1 MKKVVRHFDY
11 RHIICILLTLIS
23 IACSIFVFPNAFGRL
38 IESFRDF
45 GLSVAYYFE
54 SLFGESS
61 IVPTVNDLPK
71 IPYFDNIN
79 LPSFEVPSFPED
91 WEKFKVAFVDY
102 WELFGTTENFQGYIV
117 DSAIFIGNFAKIAI
131 CVLPVMMIGF
141 ILFAR
146 ALNQENNDYGLDTKP
161 LQIYKKAVLHTYIPV
176 RDWVKSFVAFVKEN
190 RIYPILWMTIW
201 AYNFNLFTI
210 LIEFLAFYFYFALSF
225 DFASI
230 YTQIYK
236 FAIDLYGPVKFIPW
250 PVWMVIGFVVF
261 DKMRKKIGYSRLHHN
276 EMKNRGFIN
285 ELPIVDMVCATMGKK
300 KTTTITDMALSQ
312 EVMFRD
318 KAYELILQNDLKFP
332 NFPWINFEL
341 TLKKAMELHLVY
353 NLASCRKFVGRCKAL
368 FEKMC
373 IYDIPTRKSYIR
385 HLKKT
390 KGKFKFEHNY
400 NCLFGYDYERYG
412 MTYNDELKI
421 VDIWDVLTSYAQLYF
436 IYVIQSSL
444 LISNYSVRVDNILSD
459 AGNFP
464 LWNTDF
470 FKRDSRYA
478 DAISR
483 HAHILDY
490 DSFRLGKKVLE
501 NNQNA
506 NNFEFGVV
514 LITEVGKERGNAI
527 ELSEKKKNEKV
538 ANQKNDLFNSWLK
551 MVRHSATVDNFPFVR
566 VLTDE
571 QRPESWGA
579 DARDLCDVIFIKE
592 CSDVKLTI
600 PCFAVGDMVIS
611 WLLGKFEGIY
621 QDYRYKRGDNTLSM
635 HLLKNI
641 VAWLNKYYTGI
652 YNRFGYSKLKIQI
665 SSGTMDGAIKE
676 KDYYLSSIKTY
687 SKRFATDC
695 YSDTFSVMALR
706 SSKGINDLVEY
717 ETERASFAELELQNS
732 YFVAELILGL
742 KNKKE

>member
-1 MKKVVRHFDY
+1 MKVVRRLDY
-11 RHIICILLTLIS
+11 RHIICILLTIGSLL
-23 IACSIFVFPNAFGRL
+23 CSVFVFPNAFGRL

-45 GLSVAYYFE
+45 GTSVAYYFT
-54 SLFGESS
+54 SMFGDTS
-61 IVPTVNDLPK
+61 VTPTVNNLPK
-71 IPYFDNIN
+71 VPFFENIN
-79 LPSFEVPSFPED
+79 MPALEIPSFPED
-91 WEKFKVAFVDY
+91 WENFKLAFTAY
-102 WELFGTTENFQGYIV
+102 WELFATTENFENYIV
-117 DSAIFIGNFAKIAI
+117 DSAILLGNGAKFGVCI
-131 CVLPVMMIGF
+131 LPLVVCLI
-141 ILFAR
+141 ILINNT
-146 ALNQENNDYGLDTKP
+146 LKKENNQYGVETKP
-161 LQIYKKAVLHTYIPV
+161 LKSFKNIVKRTYIPIKE
-176 RDWVKSFVAFVKEN
+176 WCKAFVKFVKEN
-190 RIYPILWMTIW
+190 KIYLILWAVIW

-210 LIEFLAFYFYFALSF
+210 IVEFFAFYFYFAMSF
-225 DFASI
+225 DFGGI
-230 YTQIYK
+230 YTQVYK
-236 FAIDLYGPVKFIPW
+236 LAIDLYGPIKFIPW
-250 PVWMVIGFVVF
+250 PCWVVIGFIAF
-261 DKMRKKIGYSRLHHN
+261 DRIRKKIGYARLQHH

-285 ELPIVDMVCATMGKK
+285 ERPIVYMVCGTMGKK

-332 NFPWINFEL
+332 NFPWINFEK
-341 TLKKAMELHLVY
+341 TLKQAMDLHIVY
-353 NLASCRKFVGRCKAL
+353 NLATCRKFVGRCKAL
-368 FEKMC
+368 FEKVQGV
-373 IYDIPTRKSYIR
+373 DKSTCKAIRR
-385 HLKKT
+385 HLKRI
-390 KGKFKFEHNY
+390 GSFDFRFNS
-400 NCLFGYDYERYG
+400 NFLFGYDYERYDV
-412 MTYNDELKI
+412 TYNDELKI
-421 VDIWDVLTSYAQLYF
+421 VDIWEVLESYAQLYF

-444 LISNYSVRVDNILSD
+444 LISNYSVRVDNVLSD

-470 FKRDSRYA
+470 FSRDSRYS

-490 DSFRLGKKVLE
+490 DSIRLGKKVLQD
-501 NNQNA
+501 NANA

-514 LITEVGKERGNAI
+514 LITEVGKERGNII
-527 ELSEKKKNEKV
+527 ELSEKKKNDKV

-566 VLTDE
+566 VITDE

-579 DARDLCDVIFIKE
+579 DARDLCDVIYIKE
-592 CSDVKLTI
+592 SGEVRLAMPGFEI
-600 PCFAVGDMVIS
+600 MDMVFS
-611 WLLGKFEGIY
+611 WLIGKFEGLY
-621 QDYRYKRGDNTLSM
+621 QDYRYKRADTSLAM
-635 HLLKNI
+635 YLLKNI
-641 VAWLNKYYTGI
+641 VACLNKYYVGI

-665 SSGTMDGAIKE
+665 SSGTMDGEIKE

-695 YSDTFSVMALR
+695 YSDTFSAMALR